1 MVIKSSAKL
10 TTTMPLLTNKQ
21 MKESKVIN
29 FTPQQ
34 QEFLVRY
41 HQEKEK
47 EKQYCYKPMRTL
59 SNY

>member
-1 MVIKSSAKL
+1 MQ
-10 TTTMPLLTNKQ
+10 LLTNKQ
-21 MKESKVIN
+21 MKESMVIN

-34 QEFLVRY
+34 KEFLVRY

-47 EKQYCYKPMRTL
+47 EKQYCYKPMRNL